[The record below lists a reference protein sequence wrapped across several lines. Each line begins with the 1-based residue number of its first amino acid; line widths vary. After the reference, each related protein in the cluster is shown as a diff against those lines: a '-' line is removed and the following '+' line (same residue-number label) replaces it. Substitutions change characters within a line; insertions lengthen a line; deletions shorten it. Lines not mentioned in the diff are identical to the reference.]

1 MKVNIDIN
9 SILNDAVKDMPVAN
23 IIVIGKTGVGKS
35 SLINSVFRGE
45 FAKTGV
51 GKPVTE
57 NINVIKKAGVPLQII
72 DTQGLEVA
80 DYEKTKLSIES
91 YINEHNNSEQSD
103 NYVHLAWLCIN
114 DTGKRYE
121 KAELDI
127 AKYLISKGVPII
139 VVLTKT
145 NSFKN
150 NEFADEV
157 KKAFK
162 SYSHAVCLTRA
173 VPEVIYDEDETD
185 EVLGTRKVRGIDE
198 LIQVS
203 YEVIPEV
210 QKKAFSNALS
220 VKNKK
225 ALEIKKEQASKE
237 VLAATALAATA
248 AATPVP
254 FSDAF
259 TLVPIQVAMIAKISY
274 TFGMDVSKMALTT
287 MVTSLIGT
295 GGAVFVGRTIV
306 TGLLKMIPGV
316 GSVVGGAISATT
328 AGAITKVLGD
338 AYVLVLYNLA
348 TESKTGEIDFELA
361 AKILKSKV
369 SF

>member
-1 MKVNIDIN
+1 MNIDIN

-23 IIVIGKTGVGKS
+23 IIVVGKTGVGKS
-35 SLINSVFRGE
+35 SLINSVFRGN

-57 NINVIKKAGVPLQII
+57 NIKVIKKFGVPLQII
-72 DTQGLEVA
+72 DTQGIEVA
-80 DYEKTKLSIES
+80 DYEKTRVNIEG
-91 YINEHNNSEQSD
+91 YINKNNNSELSE

-121 KAELDI
+121 EAEINI
-127 AKYLISKGVPII
+127 AKYLVSKGIPVI

-145 NSFKN
+145 SAFMK

-157 KKAFK
+157 RKAFK
-162 SYSHAVCLTRA
+162 NYSHAVCSTRA
-173 VPEVIYDEDETD
+173 IEEVLYDEDDAD
-185 EVLGTRKVRGIDE
+185 EIIGTRKIKGIDE

-203 YEVIPEV
+203 YEVIPEA

-220 VKNKK
+220 IKNKK
-225 ALEIKKEQASKE
+225 ALDIKKEQAGKE
-237 VLAATALAATA
+237 VLAATALAAA
-248 AATPVP
+248 AAAAPVP

-259 TLVPIQVAMIAKISY
+259 TLVPIQVGMVAKISY
-274 TFGMDVSKMALTT
+274 TFGMDVSKAALTT
-287 MVTSLIGT
+287 MVTSLIGA

-328 AGAITKVLGD
+328 ASAITKVLGD
-338 AYVLVLYNLA
+338 AYVLILYKLA
-348 TESKTGEIDFELA
+348 TESETGDIDFELA
-361 AKILKSKV
+361 AKLLKSKV
-369 SF
+369 SL

>member
-1 MKVNIDIN
+1 MNIDIN
-9 SILNDAVKDMPVAN
+9 NILNDAVKDMPVAN

-35 SLINSVFRGE
+35 SLINGVFRGN
-45 FAKTGV
+45 FARTGV
-51 GKPVTE
+51 GKPVTD
-57 NINVIKKAGVPLQII
+57 NIKVIKKAGVPLQII

-80 DYEKTKLSIES
+80 DYEKTRFNIES
-91 YINEHNNSEQSD
+91 YINENNSSELSE

-121 KAELDI
+121 EAEIDI
-127 AKYLISKGVPII
+127 AKYLVSKGIPVI

-145 NSFKN
+145 NAFKN
-150 NEFADEV
+150 NEFTDEV
-157 KKAFK
+157 RKAFK
-162 SYSHAVCLTRA
+162 NYSHAVCSTRA
-173 VPEVIYDEDETD
+173 IEEVIYDDDDTD
-185 EVLGTRKVRGIDE
+185 EIIGIRKVKGIDE

-203 YEVIPEV
+203 YEVIPEA

-220 VKNKK
+220 IKNKK
-225 ALEIKKEQASKE
+225 ALDIKKEQASKE

-248 AATPVP
+248 AAIPVP

-259 TLVPIQVAMIAKISY
+259 TLVPIQVGMIAKISY
-274 TFGMDVSKMALTT
+274 TFGMDVSRAALTT
-287 MVTSLIGT
+287 MVTSLVGA
-295 GGAVFVGRTIV
+295 GGAVFVGRAIV

-328 AGAITKVLGD
+328 ASAITKMLGD
-338 AYVLVLYNLA
+338 TYTLVLYTLA
-348 TESKTGEIDFELA
+348 TESETGEIDFELA
-361 AKILKSKV
+361 AKLLKSKV

>member
-1 MKVNIDIN
+1 MNIDIN
-9 SILNDAVKDMPVAN
+9 SIMNDAVKDMPVAN

-57 NINVIKKAGVPLQII
+57 NIKVIKKAGVPLQII

-91 YINEHNNSEQSD
+91 YINEHNNSEQSE

-121 KAELDI
+121 NAELDI

-203 YEVIPEV
+203 YEVIPEA

-274 TFGMDVSKMALTT
+274 TFGMDVSKTALTT
-287 MVTSLIGT
+287 MVTSLIGA

-348 TESKTGEIDFELA
+348 AESKTGEIDFELA

>member
-1 MKVNIDIN
+1 MNIDLN
-9 SILNDAVKDMPVAN
+9 GILNDAVKDMPIAN

-35 SLINSVFRGE
+35 SLINSVFRGD

-51 GKPVTE
+51 GKPVTD
-57 NINVIKKAGVPLQII
+57 NIKVIKKPGVPLQII

-80 DYEKTKLSIES
+80 DYEKTKSNIEN
-91 YINEHNNSEQSD
+91 YINQHNNSDQSE

-121 KAELDI
+121 TAELDI
-127 AKYLISKGVPII
+127 AKYLISKGVPVI

-145 NSFKN
+145 NAFKN

-162 SYSHAVCLTRA
+162 NYSHAVCSTRA
-173 VPEVIYDEDETD
+173 LPEVIYDEDDGD
-185 EVLGTRKVRGIDE
+185 EIIGVRKVKGIDE
-198 LIQVS
+198 LIQLS

-225 ALEIKKEQASKE
+225 ALDIKKDQASKE
-237 VLAATALAATA
+237 VLAATALAAAA

-259 TLVPIQVAMIAKISY
+259 TLVPIQVGMIAKISY
-274 TFGMDVSKMALTT
+274 TFGMDVSKATLTT
-287 MVTSLIGT
+287 MVTSLIGA
-295 GGAVFVGRTIV
+295 GGAVYVGRAIV
-306 TGLLKMIPGV
+306 TGVLKMIPGI

-328 AGAITKVLGD
+328 ASVITKTLGD
-338 AYVLVLYNLA
+338 TYVLVLYKLA
-348 TESKTGEIDFELA
+348 AESKSGEIDFEMA
-361 AKILKSKV
+361 AKLLKSKV

>member
-1 MKVNIDIN
+1 VNIDVN
-9 SILNDAVKDMPVAN
+9 AILNDAVKDMPVAN

-35 SLINSVFRGE
+35 SLINSVFRGD
-45 FAKTGV
+45 FARTGV
-51 GKPVTE
+51 GRPVTE
-57 NINVIKKAGVPLQII
+57 NINVIKKEGVPLQII

-80 DYEKTKLSIES
+80 DYEKTRLKIEN
-91 YINEHNNSEQSD
+91 YINEHNNSEKSE

-121 KAELDI
+121 NAELDI
-127 AKYLISKGVPII
+127 AKFLINKGIPVI

-145 NSFKN
+145 NNFTN
-150 NEFADEV
+150 NEFAKEV
-157 KKAFK
+157 EVAFK
-162 SYSHAVCLTRA
+162 NYSHSVCLTRA
-173 VPEVIYDEDETD
+173 IEETIYDEDEPD
-185 EVLGTRKVRGIDE
+185 EIIGKRKVRGIDD
-198 LIQVS
+198 LIQTS
-203 YEVIPEV
+203 YEVIPEA

-220 VKNKK
+220 IKNKK
-225 ALEIKKEQASKE
+225 ALDIKKEQASKE
-237 VLAATALAATA
+237 VIAATAIAAAA

-274 TFGMDVSKMALTT
+274 TFGMDVSKVALTT
-287 MVTSLIGT
+287 MVTSLIGA

-316 GSVVGGAISATT
+316 GSLVGGAISATT
-328 AGAITKVLGD
+328 ASAITKVLGD
-338 AYVLVLYNLA
+338 TYVLVLYKLA
-348 TESKTGEIDFELA
+348 TESKTGEIDFEMA
-361 AKILKSKV
+361 AKLLKAKV